1 MTPIASHP
9 APDADI
15 PASGQTAHAAPIEL
29 QPVTELPT
37 SGEALLAK
45 RLDLIG
51 DLKVRLR
58 AIVGEG
64 EVSVAELFRL
74 KDGSIVP
81 LEADTSPVIE
91 LQLDERV
98 VARGELVVVEDKLGV
113 RITEVGS
120 VGA

>member
-1 MTPIASHP
+1 MTPIASP
-9 APDADI
+9 AAQDDDI
-15 PASGQTAHAAPIEL
+15 AQPERTSHAAHVEL
-29 QPVTELPT
+29 QPVPDAPPG
-37 SGEALLAK
+37 GEALLAK

-64 EVSVAELFRL
+64 DISVAELFQL
-74 KDGSIVP
+74 KDGSVVP
-81 LEADTSPVIE
+81 LEADTSPIIE
-91 LQLDERV
+91 LQLDDRL
-98 VARGELVVVEDKLGV
+98 VARGELVVVDDRLGV